1 MASDHTRESADSRVF
16 RCPQLHKST
25 MGDDI
30 MLKMNYFGLLAVAA
44 LVLIVVF
51 GVVMPVVNSLS
62 AVLSSIAVIP

>member
-1 MASDHTRESADSRVF
+1 M
-16 RCPQLHKST
+16 HKST